1 MIPIQITITPT
12 TAGPFDLY
20 SDVDFYATAFDTN
33 VSAAS
38 LISGY
43 TTSAPDGTSY
53 VRVLSVGTCK
63 NYVDELIPCSVPTTT
78 TTTTATPAEKVDL
91 NWQLITGEPD
101 NIGTVN
107 LKILINGIQQID
119 ATINSR
125 TLSRSGTLSVEP
137 GSIVSATMTNT
148 KLGIWNFG
156 NKILKDG
163 GLYQPQDECFS
174 CPNSLVTTLDTLYV
188 INVNTDFIFQG
199 DVNDPTGPPTTTTT
213 STLPPITTTTT
224 TAASIPWDITA
235 EYLELPDAA
244 CGDTTWISVVY
255 VENDMW
261 QLGNIVYTD
270 AAKTIPY
277 TPTPGGDRWIHV
289 NTGGAGITVS
299 IRDDGSGII
308 KGALNC

>member
-20 SDVDFYATAFDTN
+20 SNVDSYATAFDTN

-53 VRVLSVGTCK
+53 VRVLSVGDCK
-63 NYVDELIPCSVPTTT
+63 TYVDELVPCSVPTTT
-78 TTTTATPAEKVDL
+78 TTTTEIPAEKVDL

-107 LKILINGIQQID
+107 LKILVNTIEVVD

-137 GSIVSATMTNT
+137 GSVVSATMNNT

-156 NKILKDG
+156 NKIIKDG

-174 CPNSLVTTLDTLYV
+174 CPNTLVTTLDTLYV

-213 STLPPITTTTT
+213 STLPPTTTTTT
-224 TAASIPWDITA
+224 TAGAIPWPTTVA
-235 EYLELPDAA
+235 YLEDPSGA
-244 CGDTTWISVVY
+244 CADNVFPSVLY
-255 VENDMW
+255 VENDVW
-261 QLGNIVYTD
+261 QLENIVYTD
-270 AAKTIPY
+270 AARTIPLE
-277 TPTPGGDRWIHV
+277 PLLGGDHWYHID
-289 NTGGAGITVS
+289 TGGAGIVIS
-299 IRDDGSGII
+299 VKAGGFI